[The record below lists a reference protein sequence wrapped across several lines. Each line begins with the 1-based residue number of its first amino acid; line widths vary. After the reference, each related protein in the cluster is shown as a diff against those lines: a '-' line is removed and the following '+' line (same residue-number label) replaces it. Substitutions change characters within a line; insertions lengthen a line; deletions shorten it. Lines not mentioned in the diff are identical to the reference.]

1 MRRKASPKRIRAKQK
16 RLSPHDRRK
25 EFVAKATEFFS
36 EEGFGGGT
44 RDLARRLG
52 VTQPLLYRYF
62 PSKDDLIKEVYRT
75 VYLEPFDPGWEKLL
89 TDRSRPI
96 RDRLLEFYGAYTDV
110 IFTRKWLRIYLYA
123 GLKGLDI
130 NRWYVGVVRDK
141 ILSRIIRECRHEAGL
156 PVQSK
161 PTASELE
168 MAWVFHSGIFYY
180 GVRKYIYESPVLEDK
195 EQMIGDTLDVF
206 LAGFERVFTVPA
218 LPRRAPIKAVGYRV
232 QIISMPPPL
241 STDRWIASPCAASGS
256 DYDFDISVRYQSP
269 ISLAVIRAT
278 LSWPMT

>member
-1 MRRKASPKRIRAKQK
+1 MIKKALPKRAGAKQK
-16 RLSPHDRRK
+16 RLSPDDRRK

-75 VYLEPFDPGWEKLL
+75 VYLEPLDTGWEKLL

-96 RDRLLEFYGAYTDV
+96 RDRLLEFYNAYTNV
-110 IFTRKWLRIYLYA
+110 IFTRKWLRIYLYS

-130 NRWYVGVVRDK
+130 NRWYVGVVQDK
-141 ILSRIIRECRHEAGL
+141 ILTRVIRECRHEAGL
-156 PVQSK
+156 SSQSK
-161 PTASELE
+161 PTAAELE

-195 EQMIGDTLDVF
+195 EQMINDALEAF
-206 LAGFERVFTVPA
+206 LAGYERVFGTAVGPG
-218 LPRRAPIKAVGYRV
+218 LTPVKAVG
-232 QIISMPPPL
+232 
-241 STDRWIASPCAASGS
+241 
-256 DYDFDISVRYQSP
+256 
-269 ISLAVIRAT
+269 
-278 LSWPMT
+278 

>member
-180 GVRKYIYESPVLEDK
+180 GGPQVHL
-195 EQMIGDTLDVF
+195 
-206 LAGFERVFTVPA
+206 
-218 LPRRAPIKAVGYRV
+218 
-232 QIISMPPPL
+232 
-241 STDRWIASPCAASGS
+241 
-256 DYDFDISVRYQSP
+256 
-269 ISLAVIRAT
+269 
-278 LSWPMT
+278 

>member
-1 MRRKASPKRIRAKQK
+1 MRKKASPKRARPKQK
-16 RLSPHDRRK
+16 RLSPDDRRR

-75 VYLEPFDPGWEKLL
+75 VYLEPLDEGWDGLL
-89 TDRSRPI
+89 ADRSRPL
-96 RDRLLEFYGAYTDV
+96 RDRLLEFYRGYTKV
-110 IFTRKWLRIYLYA
+110 IFRRKWLRIYLYA

-130 NRWYVGVVRDK
+130 NRWYVGIVRDK
-141 ILSRIIRECRHEAGL
+141 ILTRIIRECRYELGL

-161 PTASELE
+161 PTAPEIE

-180 GVRKYIYESPVLEDK
+180 GVRKYIYESPVLEDQ
-195 EQMIGDTLDVF
+195 EQMIRDALDAF
-206 LAGFERVFTVPA
+206 LAGYAQVFGSARLGGMRSQV
-218 LPRRAPIKAVGYRV
+218 KAVG
-232 QIISMPPPL
+232 
-241 STDRWIASPCAASGS
+241 
-256 DYDFDISVRYQSP
+256 
-269 ISLAVIRAT
+269 
-278 LSWPMT
+278 

>member
-1 MRRKASPKRIRAKQK
+1 MRKKAPPKRPRRKQK
-16 RLSPHDRRK
+16 RLAFDDRRK

-75 VYLEPFDPGWEKLL
+75 VYLEPLDTGWDALL
-89 TDRSRPI
+89 TDRTRLL
-96 RDRLLEFYGAYTDV
+96 RDRLQEFYRGYTDV
-110 IFTRKWLRIYLYA
+110 IFTRKWLRIYLYS

-130 NRWYVGVVRDK
+130 NRWYVGMVRDK
-141 ILSRIIRECRHEAGL
+141 ILTRIVSECRHQAGL
-156 PVQSK
+156 DAQAK
-161 PTASELE
+161 PTAAEVE

-195 EQMIGDTLDVF
+195 EQMIRDAVDAF
-206 LAGFERVFTVPA
+206 LAGYERVFGQTRIGVLRPA
-218 LPRRAPIKAVGYRV
+218 VKAVG
-232 QIISMPPPL
+232 
-241 STDRWIASPCAASGS
+241 
-256 DYDFDISVRYQSP
+256 
-269 ISLAVIRAT
+269 
-278 LSWPMT
+278 